1 MTNIKLSKTQMSK
14 LTQSVGFI
22 GNMIDRLDKE
32 ALVKF
37 DAPLTKVFFTTI
49 SN

>member
-1 MTNIKLSKTQMSK
+1 MTNIKLSKTQMFK

-22 GNMIDRLDKE
+22 GNMIDRLGKE
-32 ALVKF
+32 ALMKF
-37 DAPLTKVFFTTI
+37 DAPLAKDFFTTI

>member
-1 MTNIKLSKTQMSK
+1 MFK

-22 GNMIDRLDKE
+22 GNMIDRLGKE
-32 ALVKF
+32 ALMKF
-37 DAPLTKVFFTTI
+37 DAPLAKYFFTTI